1 MLDHAFA
8 FYLVLSQ
15 APTHKSKMEAETAD
29 TTKYVTKGRLY
40 ALNSISNLLL
50 IICIHS
56 LKNWGCNNCSTPWQ
70 RLQMKLHCRTKM
82 TKDSWLHLVKLHRQI
97 HIVNRFGSTFFY
109 FTLSSCSWII
119 CKIRITSQIITC
131 ASAWLRMMTESGQ
144 TSSKIHQLRES

>member
-1 MLDHAFA
+1 MLEQVCA

-29 TTKYVTKGRLY
+29 TTKYVTKGTLY
-40 ALNSISNLLL
+40 ALHSISNLLL

-56 LKNWGCNNCSTPWQ
+56 FKNWGCTNCSTPWQ

-82 TKDSWLHLVKLHRQI
+82 SEDSRLHLVKLHRQI

-119 CKIRITSQIITC
+119 CKLRITSKIITC
-131 ASAWLRMMTESGQ
+131 APAWLRVMTESGQ
-144 TSSKIHQLRES
+144 TSYKEHQLRES